1 MRDIVYERTLTMY
14 CQDAFYAKERI
25 RLGLAADWDQL
36 KVRDQ
41 KLAGSLYANENS
53 AVLLS
58 RIVGK
63 GLRLA

>member
-1 MRDIVYERTLTMY
+1 MY